1 MYLCIFFDRS
11 YSIEIF
17 KNIKYKNININ
28 IWLEEEN
35 VSYIIFISCNIHVTI
50 ATVLSIVQTIC

>member
-35 VSYIIFISCNIHVTI
+35 VSYIIFISRIFM
-50 ATVLSIVQTIC
+50 